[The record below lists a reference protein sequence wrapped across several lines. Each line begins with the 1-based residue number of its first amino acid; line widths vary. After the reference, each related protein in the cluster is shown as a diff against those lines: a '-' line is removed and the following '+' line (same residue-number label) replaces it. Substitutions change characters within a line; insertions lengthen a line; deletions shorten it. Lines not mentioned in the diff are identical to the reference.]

1 MCVKLELFQHPLRL
15 SADPT
20 RVVVRPFN
28 LAWQA
33 SGAEP
38 SRIDRL
44 LGNILSLDR
53 RTVRA
58 ELALVYQ
65 DFGNRHWQMRQVFIK
80 RFDDVAAQLDL
91 DVVTI
96 RDERRELIGAYLCHE
111 YSYASAAV
119 MNPSITLHPDQS
131 GMQAGSSR
139 IIMTLRAVGEG
150 HISSVAFRE
159 GIVSEDRGFEL
170 MPMPPVATA
179 ATVATGEGLK
189 DEGPVTVHRDENS
202 SISGTVLFPV
212 TDAQRNGLEDLRIT
226 RFHNDKGDRE
236 WLGTYTAYSG
246 SGIQS
251 ELLRTKDFK
260 SFDLIPMR
268 GAASRNKGM
277 ALFPRCFD
285 GEYVMIGRQDG
296 ENLFALRSADVTEWN
311 SGEQILAAKFPWEF
325 VQIGNCGPPVEL
337 DEGWLLLTH
346 GVGAMRKYAVGAVLL
361 DKKNPGKVLG
371 RTTQPIL
378 SAADQDREGY
388 VPNVVY
394 TCGAM
399 RVGDYIFM
407 PYGVADSSI
416 AFVFISIKSL
426 LSQIS

>member
-1 MCVKLELFQHPLRL
+1 MRLELVQHPLRL
-15 SADPT
+15 KADPT

-33 SGAEP
+33 TGSVS
-38 SRIDRL
+38 SRLGQLVDR
-44 LGNILSLDR
+44 ILALDR
-53 RTVRA
+53 RTVRT
-58 ELALVYQ
+58 ELALIYQ
-65 DFGNRHWQMRQVFIK
+65 DFESRHWQTRNVFTN
-80 RFDDVAAQLDL
+80 RFAVAAEQLGL
-91 DVVTI
+91 DTQSI
-96 RDERRELIGAYLCHE
+96 RAERRELIGAYLCHE

-131 GMQAGSSR
+131 GMEEGAHR
-139 IIMTLRAVGEG
+139 IIMTFRAVGEG

-159 GIVSEDRGFEL
+159 GIVTAKRHFEL
-170 MPMPPVATA
+170 MPLPPLATA
-179 ATVATGEGLK
+179 AALAQSDNSYG
-189 DEGPVTVHRDENS
+189 EGPVTVYRDEESN
-202 SISGTVLFPV
+202 ISGTVLFPV
-212 TDAQRNGLEDLRIT
+212 TQAQRNGLEDLRIT
-226 RFHNDKGDRE
+226 RFHNQAGERE

-260 SFDLIPMR
+260 SFELIPMR
-268 GAASRNKGM
+268 GSAAGNKGM
-277 ALFPRCFD
+277 ALFPRMFGD
-285 GEYVMIGRQDG
+285 EYLMIGRQDG
-296 ENLFALRSADVTEWN
+296 ENLFLLRSKDVTEWSN
-311 SGEQILAAKFPWEF
+311 GELLLTAKYPWEF
-325 VQIGNCGPPVEL
+325 VQIGNCGPPIEL

-361 DKKNPGKVLG
+361 DKNDPSKVLG
-371 RTTQPIL
+371 RTEHPIL

-399 RVGDYIFM
+399 RVGGDIFM

-416 AFVFISIKSL
+416 AFAFISIESL
-426 LSQIS
+426 LAQIR

>member
-1 MCVKLELFQHPLRL
+1 MKLELLQHELRL
-15 SADPT
+15 YADPT

-33 SGAEP
+33 RGAAP
-38 SRIDRL
+38 SRTAELVRR
-44 LGNILSLDR
+44 ILALDR
-53 RTVRA
+53 RTIRS
-58 ELALVYQ
+58 ELALVYK
-65 DFGNRHWQMRQVFIK
+65 DFGNRHWQTRNVFRN
-80 RFDDVAAQLDL
+80 RFQDVAGQLDL
-91 DVVTI
+91 DPDTI
-96 RDERRELIGAYLCHE
+96 GEEHRELIGAYLCHE

-131 GMQAGSSR
+131 GLAEGSFR
-139 IIMTLRAVGEG
+139 FIMTLRAVGEG

-159 GIVSEDRGFEL
+159 GIASDDRTFAL
-170 MPMPPVATA
+170 MPMPPLATA
-179 ATVATGEGLK
+179 ATLATGEGQGS
-189 DEGPVTVHRDENS
+189 EGPVTVFRDDDS
-202 SISGTVLFPV
+202 TISGTVLFPV
-212 TDAQRNGLEDLRIT
+212 TQAQKNGLEDLRIT
-226 RFHNDKGDRE
+226 RFHNEAGERE

-260 SFDLIPMR
+260 SFDLVPMR
-268 GAASRNKGM
+268 GAAAGNKGM
-277 ALFPRCFD
+277 ALFPRMFD
-285 GEYVMIGRQDG
+285 GQYLMIGRQDG
-296 ENLFALRSADVTEWN
+296 ENLFLLRSTDVTEWS
-311 SGEQILAAKFPWEF
+311 SGVQILAARYPWEF

-361 DKKNPGKVLG
+361 DKNDPSKVLG
-371 RTTQPIL
+371 RTAQPIL

-399 RVGDYIFM
+399 RVGEDIFM

-416 AFVFISIKSL
+416 AFASISIKSL
-426 LSQIS
+426 IDQIR

>member
-1 MCVKLELFQHPLRL
+1 MKLELFQHPLRL

-44 LGNILSLDR
+44 LSNILSLDR
-53 RTVRA
+53 RTVRS

-80 RFDDVAAQLDL
+80 RFDDVAAQLNL
-91 DVVTI
+91 DVATI

-131 GMQAGSSR
+131 GMQKGSYR

-179 ATVATGEGLK
+179 ATVATGEGLSE
-189 DEGPVTVHRDENS
+189 EGPVTVFRDENS

-260 SFDLIPMR
+260 SFDLIPMT
-268 GAASRNKGM
+268 GAAARNKGM

-296 ENLFALRSADVTEWN
+296 ENLFVLRSPDVTEWN
-311 SGEQILAAKFPWEF
+311 TGQQILAAKFPWEF

-337 DEGWLLLTH
+337 EEGWLLLTH

-371 RTTQPIL
+371 RTVQPIL

-399 RVGDYIFM
+399 RVGEYIFM

-416 AFVFISIKSL
+416 AFVFISIASL

>member
-1 MCVKLELFQHPLRL
+1 MKLELFQHRLRL
-15 SADPT
+15 FADPT

-33 SGAEP
+33 NGAEP
-38 SRIDRL
+38 SRVQKLVDR
-44 LGNILSLDR
+44 ILALDR
-53 RTVRA
+53 RTSRA

-65 DFGNRHWQMRQVFIK
+65 DFGDRHWQMRHVFSN
-80 RFDDVAAQLDL
+80 RFDDVAAQLGL
-91 DVVTI
+91 DIESI
-96 RDERRELIGAYLCHE
+96 RPDRRELIGAYLCHE
-111 YSYASAAV
+111 YSFASAAV

-131 GMQAGSSR
+131 GMQPDCHR
-139 IIMTLRAVGEG
+139 VILTLRTVGEG
-150 HISSVAFRE
+150 HISSIAFRE
-159 GIVSEDRGFEL
+159 GIVSADRSFSL
-170 MPMPPVATA
+170 MPMPPVSTA
-179 ATVATGEGLK
+179 ATVATGKGVNNEGT
-189 DEGPVTVHRDENS
+189 VTVFRDDDS

-212 TDAQRNGLEDLRIT
+212 TNAQRNGLEDLRIT

-251 ELLRTKDFK
+251 ELLRTRDFK
-260 SFDLIPMR
+260 SFELIPMR
-268 GAASRNKGM
+268 GAAAGNKGM

-285 GEYVMIGRQDG
+285 GDYLMIGRQDG
-296 ENLFALRSADVTEWN
+296 ENLFLLRSKDVTEWS
-311 SGEQILAAKFPWEF
+311 SGTQILSAKYPWEF

-361 DKKNPGKVLG
+361 DKKDPSKVLG
-371 RTTQPIL
+371 RTAQPIL

-399 RVGDYIFM
+399 RVGGDIFM

-416 AFVFISIKSL
+416 AFAFISIKSL
-426 LSQIS
+426 LSQIR

>member
-1 MCVKLELFQHPLRL
+1 VNLELFEHPLRL
-15 SADPT
+15 YADPT

-33 SGAEP
+33 NGAEP
-38 SRIDRL
+38 SRVQQLVGR
-44 LGNILSLDR
+44 ILALDR
-53 RTVRA
+53 RSVRS
-58 ELALVYQ
+58 ELAMVYQ
-65 DFGNRHWQMRQVFIK
+65 DFGNRHWQMRNVLNK
-80 RFDDVAAQLDL
+80 RFDDVADQLGLKTAKVIDAQ
-91 DVVTI
+91 
-96 RDERRELIGAYLCHE
+96 RELIGAYLCHE

-131 GMQAGSSR
+131 GLQDGFYR

-159 GIVSEDRGFEL
+159 GIVSEKRGFEL

-179 ATVATGEGLK
+179 ASLATGEGFTAQ
-189 DEGPVTVHRDENS
+189 GAVTVFRDDES

-212 TDAQRNGLEDLRIT
+212 TQAQKNGLEDLRIT
-226 RFHNDKGDRE
+226 RFHNENGDRE

-268 GAASRNKGM
+268 GAAAGNKGM

-285 GEYVMIGRQDG
+285 GEYLMIGRQDG
-296 ENLFALRSADVTEWN
+296 ENLFLLRSSDVTDWA
-311 SGEQILAAKFPWEF
+311 SGEQILAAKYPWEF
-325 VQIGNCGPPVEL
+325 VQMGNCGPPVEL

-346 GVGAMRKYAVGAVLL
+346 GVGAMRKYAIGAVLL
-361 DKKNPGKVLG
+361 DKKNPAKVLG
-371 RTTQPIL
+371 RTVQPIL

-399 RVGDYIFM
+399 RVGDDIFM

-416 AFVFISIKSL
+416 AFAFIPIRSL
-426 LSQIS
+426 LSQLL